1 MGLGAVTGSNATYLS
16 VAGGF
21 IWDRKKG
28 SDDPHYAE
36 QTFIRADKT
45 EGKRAGA
52 QYASLTGKVVG
63 VQFRTHDEYG
73 ESINVT
79 VDTSDGNRYILSI
92 STNNRYSQD
101 MMKALLKGDISKP
114 FFIKPYD
121 FVGQDKKRAQ
131 GISFK
136 QDGQKLNLRVET
148 PDSFT
153 KEKEWFKS
161 ATKKQIKRF
170 FEDLSDWFVAEVEE
184 KVCSKLSADLPE
196 LEQEPQ
202 GLGAS
207 TGEVQKP
214 IEEPKVE
221 AEKVEK
227 PKVTPVKM
235 RKAIKAYI
243 EENYPEQEMPK
254 LSKEDLVKWYDLV
267 EQEEELPFEEDKAEV
282 AGDDLDNEL
291 DNLLG
296 SN

>member
-1 MGLGAVTGSNATYLS
+1 MGLGAVKNSNGTYLS
-16 VAGGF
+16 VAGGY

-28 SDDPHYAE
+28 SDDANYAE

-52 QYASLTGKVVG
+52 QYANITGKVVG

-79 VDTSDGNRYILSI
+79 IDTSGGDRYILSI

-114 FFIKPYD
+114 FFMKPYD

-136 QDGQKLNLRVET
+136 QGGEKLNLRVET

-153 KEKEWFKS
+153 KEKEWFRS
-161 ATKKQIKRF
+161 ASKKQIKRF

-196 LEQEPQ
+196 LEEKSS
-202 GLGAS
+202 GLGAAKAEKVS
-207 TGEVQKP
+207 KP
-214 IEEPKVE
+214 IEDTPKEEV
-221 AEKVEK
+221 AEVV
-227 PKVTPVKM
+227 KVTPVKM
-235 RKAIKAYI
+235 RKAVKAYI
-243 EENYPEQEMPK
+243 AENYPDNEMPK
-254 LSKEDLVKWYDLV
+254 LSKEDLVTWYELCL
-267 EQEEELPFEEDKAEV
+267 EEEELPFPTENAKV
-282 AGDDLDNEL
+282 SGDDLDNEL
-291 DNLLG
+291 DKLI
-296 SN
+296 